1 MEERNWEGWTA
12 LGTNLVRFTLRS
24 TGSSLLLAAEP
35 VVGGPQSFTLAGV
48 QVQRFRYE
56 GDALRVLERA
66 EVGRWSTFPV
76 EGIEATVTRAQLFQ
90 MGFRGNY

>member
-1 MEERNWEGWTA
+1 M
-12 LGTNLVRFTLRS
+12 GTNLVRFTLRS
-24 TGSSLLLAAEP
+24 TGSSLLLAVEQ
-35 VVGGPQSFTLAGV
+35 VEGGSQTFTLAGV

-66 EVGRWSTFPV
+66 GVGRWSSFPV
-76 EGIEATVTRAQLFQ
+76 EGIEATVTRPQLYQ